1 MSKKSLEFH
10 IKSGDYFGTL
20 ATVLSLTE
28 ETIVEDKKHKA
39 IFKRLIKD
47 LMFLQKE
54 YKIVKK
60 II

>member
-10 IKSGDYFGTL
+10 IESDDYFGTL
-20 ATVLSLTE
+20 ATVLGLAE
-28 ETIVEDKKHKA
+28 ETILKDKKHKT

-47 LMFLQKE
+47 LIYLQKE

-60 II
+60 

>member
-1 MSKKSLEFH
+1 MTKKSLEFH
-10 IKSGDYFGTL
+10 IKSDDYFASL

-28 ETIVEDKKHKA
+28 ETIVEDKKYKT

-47 LMFLQKE
+47 LMYLQKK

-60 II
+60 